1 MADNITKIILSGEDR
16 TGGMFNSFR
25 QSISGAEAA
34 SNGLKTALGALGL
47 SLTAAGL
54 VSMVKGAIDA
64 ADHLNDLSKST
75 SLTIAQLSG
84 LKLAALQSG
93 TDLDGVAKAV
103 NKLSVEMG
111 KNGEAFASI
120 GVKSK
125 DPMVAL
131 QQLAD
136 VFVSIEDPQL
146 RAAMAAKALGK
157 GWQDTAPLLA
167 EGGDRIGVMVEKGAA
182 LSGVTQ
188 QMADDADEFNDRM
201 AELSMVMGNVGV
213 TIAKD
218 VLPILNA
225 LAESLVETAADA
237 DGASSQAFPQLSEVF
252 RVFIVLGGNVAYIMK
267 SVGNEI
273 GGVAAQIAAL
283 ASGDFKGFSAI
294 GDMMKE
300 DAEKARAAF
309 DTWEKKMLDAGKTA
323 SASAEKHGTA
333 VVGANT
339 RVIKS
344 FVGVADAAA
353 SSAKAYESVQK
364 SAAEFIKSLE
374 KEAAQ
379 LGMTA
384 DQKKLMD
391 AATVMLTLHTEKE
404 RREFMESATAA
415 AQKIKVFND
424 ATAAAK
430 FQADGVKRLT
440 EEAEKYTK
448 VLQDSVDADQKSLD
462 AMTLKNDLLEKGIES
477 VTAMAVAELEAKLA
491 SVDYTTA
498 TYEEI
503 AALEKRLDIAKRINA
518 QAGRGETLQAARD
531 ADKQMTADWKKS
543 VEQYDDVFRKGFAD
557 MVNGGTATWK
567 SFTKSLAT
575 TFKTT
580 VADQIY
586 KMFAQPFVVKFVASL
601 LGITGATGMSGAAN
615 AAGGAAN
622 AANSANSASG
632 LNLSSFT
639 SWDGFSNATSFGAN
653 SAGQS
658 LYDAGYQSS
667 GSYLMENASTI
678 GDYTSIAGQTL
689 SYASALYSASEG
701 KWGQAIGQAV
711 GTYFFGPLGSAIGG
725 YLGGWVDEQFGGKEE
740 VSGQGVTMDVR
751 GTSALGGSWTSY
763 HRDGGWFSDDNN
775 RKTGAPL
782 ADAQMAAV
790 SATLTGVRTVVKGLA
805 DELGDPSILRRLDDF
820 SASYNGA
827 SDGLDAWLKSVTE
840 SMLATALP
848 GLEQFRRAGED
859 TQSVITRLAQTLQTI
874 ESLTDAID
882 SQIGVMSGGASQY
895 GYDLAAANQAIND
908 LYETLGNTVDI
919 QARVEIEGRLYQQ
932 VIARYQLEQ
941 QYLGELS
948 GVLTQSL
955 QSVRD
960 ARAAVGGSLSGVAGT
975 PAPTVAELRE
985 AIAGSVAGL
994 SLPSMQPVFDASL
1007 AMQQAAADFTSESDR
1022 IAESNKE
1029 IRTYIGGLGLFGG
1042 AANGHE
1048 QVAEFNTLMDMA
1060 RNAGILAAG
1069 TMNYS
1074 NYRDSNAVI
1083 SLKDGYRFTLDGTGI
1098 GQTANITHAQDW
1110 VDVNGIG
1117 WSRWERT
1124 LGMEYYKPQGY
1135 EQVGAGV
1142 TTAVTDTAA
1151 AYQQAQDDF
1160 TAAMQAFAGDATQAT
1175 EKLQGLREETLK
1187 YYDTQQQ
1194 LADLMRQTAEALG
1207 QTISSLNRAN
1217 MVPVSRY
1224 EDMRAEFDRLYAGAD
1239 GLGGADLA
1247 ARAAQLNGLAQP
1259 LMDAARESYASS
1271 PAYQAALASI
1281 TGSLADLQAR
1291 LGAEAPRDYQAESL
1305 ALLSGIDAALGYI
1318 ETSLVSADQQI
1329 VAAINAS
1336 RDSTVAVLQD
1346 IRALLGGEQ
1355 TTLSG
1360 LPGHADG
1367 LSYVPYDNYGARLHQ
1382 GEAVIDA
1389 GTMAGLRRYGIGG
1402 GAGGGSPEQL
1412 AEQRNTTEELRAL
1425 VRLQSAA
1432 NQALLEKLDA
1442 MEKRLAGIES
1452 KSRMAA
1458 AA

>member
-1 MADNITKIILSGEDR
+1 MADNVTKIILAGEDR
-16 TGGMFNSFR
+16 TGGMFSSF
-25 QSISGAEAA
+25 QKSISGAEAA

-75 SLTIAQLSG
+75 SLTVAQLSG

-111 KNGEAFASI
+111 KNAEAFASI
-120 GVKSK
+120 GIKSK

-131 QQLAD
+131 RQLAD
-136 VFVSIEDPQL
+136 AFVSIEDPQL

-157 GWQDTAPLLA
+157 GWETTVPLLA
-167 EGGDRIGVMVEKGAA
+167 EGGARIGVMVERGEA
-182 LSGVTQ
+182 LSGITQ
-188 QMADDADEFNDRM
+188 QMASDSDEFNDRL
-201 AELSMVMGNVGV
+201 AELQVMMGGVGV
-213 TIAKD
+213 SIAKD
-218 VLPILNA
+218 VLPILSA
-225 LAESLVETAADA
+225 FSESLIEVGG
-237 DGASSQAFPQLSEVF
+237 GANDSAQAFPQLSEVLK
-252 RVFIVLGGNVAYIMK
+252 VFIVVGGNVAY
-267 SVGNEI
+267 VLNGI
-273 GGVAAQIAAL
+273 GREMGGMAAQIAAL

-300 DAEKARAAF
+300 DAAKARAAF
-309 DTWEKKMLDAGKTA
+309 DIWEKKMLDAGKTA
-323 SASAEKHGTA
+323 AASAEKQGAA

-339 RVIKS
+339 QAIKS
-344 FVGVADAAA
+344 FAGADDAAKA
-353 SSAKAYESVQK
+353 AAKAYESVQK
-364 SAAEFIKSLE
+364 SAADFVKTLE

-404 RREFMESATAA
+404 RAAFMESATAA
-415 AQKIKVFND
+415 AQKIKAFND

-440 EEAEKYTK
+440 EEAEKHSK

-477 VTAMAVAELEAKLA
+477 VTAIAVAELEAKLA

-503 AALEKRLDIAKRINA
+503 DALEKRLDIAKKINA
-518 QAGRGETLQAARD
+518 QAGRGETIQAARD
-531 ADKQMTADWKKS
+531 AAKQMDADWKKS

-567 SFTKSLAT
+567 SFTRSLTT

-586 KMFAQPFVVKFVASL
+586 KMFAQPFVVKIVASL
-601 LGITGATGMSGAAN
+601 LGITGGAGISSAAQ
-615 AAGGAAN
+615 AAGGGSDLLSIGSN
-622 AANSANSASG
+622 AYSLFNGGMTVMGDYALGAMGLGSG
-632 LNLSSFT
+632 LSQGAMLAAQTAEF
-639 SWDGFSNATSFGAN
+639 GLAGATATAEALGGA
-653 SAGQS
+653 AGAMGG
-658 LYDAGYQSS
+658 LTA
-667 GSYLMENASTI
+667 
-678 GDYTSIAGQTL
+678 
-689 SYASALYSASEG
+689 AL
-701 KWGQAIGQAV
+701 
-711 GTYFFGPLGSAIGG
+711 SAIPVWGWAAMGALALFGG
-725 YLGGWVDEQFGGKEE
+725 GAFGGKEE

-763 HRDGGWFSDDNN
+763 HRDGGWFGDDND

-805 DELGDPSILRRLDDF
+805 DELGDPAILRRLDDF

-827 SDGLDAWLKSVTE
+827 SGGLDAWLKSVTE

-895 GYDLAAANQAIND
+895 GYDLARANQAISD
-908 LYETLGNTVDI
+908 LYETLGNTTDI
-919 QARVEIEGRLYQQ
+919 QARVEIEGKLYQQ
-932 VIARYQLEQ
+932 VNARYQLEQ

-1007 AMQQAAADFTSESDR
+1007 AMQQAASDFTAESDR

-1029 IRTYIGGLGLFGG
+1029 IRTLIGVQGWFAG
-1042 AANGHE
+1042 AHNGPE
-1048 QVAEFNTLMDMA
+1048 QVEEFEGLMKIA
-1060 RNAGILAAG
+1060 RDAGILAAG
-1069 TMNYS
+1069 TMNYV

-1083 SLKDGYRFTLDGTGI
+1083 SLKDGYRFTLDGVGI
-1098 GQTANITHAQDW
+1098 GQTANITHGQDW
-1110 VDVNGIG
+1110 EDVNGIT
-1117 WSRWERT
+1117 WSRFTRYI
-1124 LGMEYYKPQGY
+1124 GMEYYKPQGY

-1142 TTAVTDTAA
+1142 TAAVTDTAA
-1151 AYQQAQDDF
+1151 AYQRAQDDF
-1160 TAAMQAFAGDATQAT
+1160 TAAMQAFAGDATDAT

-1194 LADLMRQTAEALG
+1194 LADLMRATAEALG
-1207 QTISSLNRAN
+1207 QTISNLNRAN

-1224 EDMRAEFDRLYAGAD
+1224 EDMRAEFDRLYAGAG

-1271 PAYQAALASI
+1271 PAYQQALASI

-1346 IRALLGGEQ
+1346 IRGLLGGEQ

-1367 LSYVPYDNYGARLHQ
+1367 LSYVPYDNYAARLHQ

-1432 NQALLEKLDA
+1432 NQALLEKLEA

-1452 KSRMAA
+1452 KSRMVAA
-1458 AA
+1458 A